1 MKISIFA
8 IWKLFAFFI
17 MLSSKNKIIYS
28 KKNAKNKCVCFNG
41 VIELMTTTEAENK
54 KIDLK
59 DTT

>member
-1 MKISIFA
+1 
-8 IWKLFAFFI
+8 

-28 KKNAKNKCVCFNG
+28 KKNEKNKCVCFNG